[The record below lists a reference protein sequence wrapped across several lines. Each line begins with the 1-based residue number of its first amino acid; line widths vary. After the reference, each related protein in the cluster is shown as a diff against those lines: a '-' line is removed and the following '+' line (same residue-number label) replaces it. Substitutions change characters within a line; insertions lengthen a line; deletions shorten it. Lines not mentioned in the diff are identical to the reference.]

1 MAISINLHGMTTPDK
16 LRLMEALWQDLSADD
31 SQVISPDWH
40 GEVLAE
46 RDRLIA
52 SGEEK
57 PLDWEIAKKQLREE
71 LE

>member
-31 SQVISPDWH
+31 SQVVSPDWH

-46 RDRLIA
+46 RDRLIT

>member
-46 RDRLIA
+46 RDRLIT

>member
-40 GEVLAE
+40 GEVLTE
-46 RDRLIA
+46 RDRLIT